1 MTAPPRTP
9 DLRAAKRRVVAE
21 AIWFA
26 ALELFAAQGYHGTT
40 VERIAETAGVSR
52 RTFFRYFSSKE
63 EIVVFAMDAYGELI
77 VQAIQES
84 ARPGRPIEIV
94 RAAVMRVAEF
104 VVAQPTARRAMQ
116 ITDENPELKAAQ
128 LSRLHRIESKV
139 AAEFCRALGLRNPH
153 HPHATALAG
162 TTLMLIDATLR
173 TWYRDGGAP
182 LERTVEALIEAM
194 RLFGDRRPPAVRR
207 KRSPRR
213 SRRSVATPG

>member
-1 MTAPPRTP
+1 MPQSKIP
-9 DLRAAKRRVVAE
+9 DLRAAKRHVVAQ

-26 ALELFAAQGYHGTT
+26 ALELFGAHGYHGTT
-40 VERIAETAGVSR
+40 VEQIAEAAGVSR
-52 RTFFRYFSSKE
+52 RTFFRYFSSKD
-63 EIVVFAMDAYGELI
+63 EIVVFAMDAYGDLI

-116 ITDENPELKAAQ
+116 ITDEHPEVKAAQ

-139 AAEFCRALGLRNPH
+139 ATAFCRALGLRNPQ

-182 LERTVEALIEAM
+182 LERTVDALIEPIL
-194 RLFGDRRPPAVRR
+194 RLGEERPPTVRR
-207 KRSPRR
+207 GGRPQGRR
-213 SRRSVATPG
+213 APIIAT

>member
-1 MTAPPRTP
+1 MCALPKSP

-26 ALELFAAQGYHGTT
+26 ALELFGAQGYRGTT
-40 VERIAETAGVSR
+40 VEQIAAMAGVSR

-63 EIVVFAMDAYGELI
+63 DVVAFAMDAYGDLI
-77 VQAIQES
+77 VQAIRDS
-84 ARPGRPIEIV
+84 ARPERPAEIV

-104 VVAQPTARRAMQ
+104 VVAQPTARRAMR
-116 ITDENPELKAAQ
+116 ITDKNPELKAAQ

-139 AAEFCRALGLRNPH
+139 ASEFCRALGLRSPH

-173 TWYRDGGAP
+173 TWHRDGRVP
-182 LERTVEALIEAM
+182 LQRTVDSLIEAM
-194 RLFGDRRPPAVRR
+194 RLFGDAPRPKA
-207 KRSPRR
+207 K
-213 SRRSVATPG
+213 

>member
-1 MTAPPRTP
+1 MAALSRTP

-26 ALELFAAQGYHGTT
+26 ALELFGAQGYHGTT
-40 VERIAETAGVSR
+40 VEQIAETAGVSR

-63 EIVVFAMDAYGELI
+63 EIVVFAMDAYGDLI
-77 VQAIQES
+77 VQAIQAS
-84 ARPGRPIEIV
+84 ARPGRPVDIV

-128 LSRLHRIESKV
+128 LSRLHRIENKV

-153 HPHATALAG
+153 HPHATALA
-162 TTLMLIDATLR
+162 
-173 TWYRDGGAP
+173 
-182 LERTVEALIEAM
+182 
-194 RLFGDRRPPAVRR
+194 
-207 KRSPRR
+207 
-213 SRRSVATPG
+213 